1 MTANASFGNFVRAA
15 SVDDL
20 EDGEAIF
27 TMVAGRLAHGPD
39 ELGVPAARSF
49 GGWT

>member
-1 MTANASFGNFVRAA
+1 MLAA
-15 SVDDL
+15 DPHDL
-20 EDGEAIF
+20 EGGEAIF

-39 ELGVPAARSF
+39 ELNVPAARSF